1 MYLAIHGNMIV
12 LFVALFLL
20 SWVAI
25 ILCNETS
32 SSLSASTRLNLSK
45 DGVEL
50 KRDIISEEQ
59 RRRWK
64 GYIRDKQ
71 YKRLKGEMRGHPG
84 LKRIVESLGKDY
96 LLQDYIWVIEKS
108 AVHTCHRDNNG
119 TFFNPGQQHPSY
131 TMIVYLEEMDK
142 CLGVIPQSHLSKYAH
157 AASFTNK
164 VKDVVCSKGDVIV
177 FNANLIH
184 TGAFNK
190 RDDNLRVQMKISHR
204 DDLGVL
210 SYYQDFNKVLNKENT
225 NPKWM
230 RKIQHGLSCRF
241 PIVSDMTQREN
252 IKSARGTDEGAT
264 ISIGQKLFSYVFYG
278 RSDFYNLPN
287 AF

>member
-1 MYLAIHGNMIV
+1 MFAAI
-12 LFVALFLL
+12 FLL
-20 SWVAI
+20 CCFAAV
-25 ILCNETS
+25 ILWNAT
-32 SSLSASTRLNLSK
+32 SSLSRLTRLNLSK
-45 DGVEL
+45 DGIEL
-50 KRDIISEEQ
+50 KRGIISEEQ

-64 GYIRDKQ
+64 GYVRNKQ
-71 YKRLKGEMRGHPG
+71 YKRLKGEMHVHPG
-84 LKRIVESLGKDY
+84 LNRIVASLGKNY
-96 LLQDYIWVIEKS
+96 VFQDYIWVIEKS

-131 TMIVYLEEMDK
+131 TMLVYLEKMEK

-157 AASFTNK
+157 AASFTNQ
-164 VKDVVCSKGDVIV
+164 VKDIVCSEGDVIV

-184 TGAFNK
+184 TGAFNE

-225 NPKWM
+225 NPKWV

-264 ISIGQKLFSYVFYG
+264 ISMGQKLFSYVFYG